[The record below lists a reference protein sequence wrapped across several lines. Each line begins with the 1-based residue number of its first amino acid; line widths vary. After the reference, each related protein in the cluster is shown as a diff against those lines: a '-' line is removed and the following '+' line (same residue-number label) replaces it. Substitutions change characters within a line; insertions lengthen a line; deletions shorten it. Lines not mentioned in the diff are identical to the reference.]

1 MSVRSLSQDE
11 VATVVMAIH
20 IDSRAPPNGH
30 SPLSIEESSEIV
42 ELLKQ
47 FGVHDFAAKIMIALT
62 TNGPSS
68 SSELQKLCKLRQPEV
83 SIGITQ
89 LKRDRIIHVEKIAN
103 FNRGRPKHVYSLNG
117 GFYSATLMYREKA
130 ASRLKEMNEQ
140 LSRLNELSEHM
151 RALSN

>member
-1 MSVRSLSQDE
+1 MS
-11 VATVVMAIH
+11 IH
-20 IDSRAPPNGH
+20 IDTRTPPNGR
-30 SPLSIEESSEIV
+30 SSLSTEEVAEMV
-42 ELLKQ
+42 DLLKQ
-47 FGVHDFAAKIMIALT
+47 IGVHGFAAKIMIALT

-68 SSELQKLCKLRQPEV
+68 SSELQKSCKLRQPEV

-130 ASRLKEMNEQ
+130 AIRIKEMNEQ
-140 LSRLNELSEHM
+140 LGRLNELSEHM
-151 RALSN
+151 SALSN